1 MQKSQTK
8 NFSVSLIPH
17 TSEVTTLLSKRV
29 GEVVNLENDVI
40 GKYVKK
46 LMGKSEKKGITLEF
60 LGRKRLLAE
69 CLRCQDA
76 FLLFR

>member
-1 MQKSQTK
+1 M
-8 NFSVSLIPH
+8 IPH

-60 LGRKRLLAE
+60 LAE
-69 CLRCQDA
+69 NG
-76 FLLFR
+76 F